1 MSHAVIRT
9 SPKGGPF
16 IGHCSKCGEKGLG
29 MGAALRDCPAD
40 NLISD
45 EAALLEILDQ
55 PDKDG
60 GAK

>member
-1 MSHAVIRT
+1 M
-9 SPKGGPF
+9 GQPF

-29 MGAALRDCPAD
+29 MSAALRDCPAD